1 MAAQTERPPLTA
13 HIETWTGQDVSI
25 VSMTHEV
32 VSRLLLGAV
41 EVVNGDTED
50 VRAHHAVGAAGQTHP
65 VQCPVQ
71 RAGEEA
77 ELRAQRA
84 RGCKTGAYT
93 QDRVLRGDH
102 CYIWVVDKHTGTHWY
117 QLKKTNKKKITVSS
131 NPPILLFMS
140 WFYWILSVKNVL
152 RAQITCFICPNVQNP
167 KILIFTKI

>member
-117 QLKKTNKKKITVSS
+117 QLKKPTKKKLLSLLIHLYFSS
-131 NPPILLFMS
+131 CHDFIEFYQWKMFSEPKLLV
-140 WFYWILSVKNVL
+140 LSVQTSKIPKN
-152 RAQITCFICPNVQNP
+152 
-167 KILIFTKI
+167 

>member
-1 MAAQTERPPLTA
+1 MHHGICSIYHFPNIVIFPSVKLQLYSLTCKKKKKKFSMAAQTERPPLTA

-93 QDRVLRGDH
+93 QDRILRGDH

-117 QLKKTNKKKITVSS
+117 QLKKPTKKIYC
-131 NPPILLFMS
+131 LF
-140 WFYWILSVKNVL
+140 
-152 RAQITCFICPNVQNP
+152 
-167 KILIFTKI
+167 